1 MLTYYLELIQVQWDH
16 NLEDSVIYINGVS
29 ILYHPKICVKV
40 ILITKFTC
48 NKFTHDFED
57 ILVDLNLVLAPMHG

>member
-29 ILYHPKICVKV
+29 ILYHPKICVKYLDLLLLRV
-40 ILITKFTC
+40 KFIPAMS
-48 NKFTHDFED
+48 K
-57 ILVDLNLVLAPMHG
+57 LVPFLL